1 MGGGLGKL
9 SSKAVPA
16 LARGPPAATNLKLAQ
31 VSAQPLK
38 NGWLMTDEVKGVTS
52 LLTRSRPVMSLHY
65 CCRASL
71 ACMQEPDPDEELWAM
86 IVEMTQHSSVSSSH
100 PSPPTPAAVPVPVRF
115 YVFLDSLVAPGA
127 GTQQAAAR
135 TAPRANQRARRAS
148 NPWVPRRR
156 FAALPPLRG
165 FSDLFKFNRKR

>member
-16 LARGPPAATNLKLAQ
+16 LARGPPAATNLKLA
-31 VSAQPLK
+31 
-38 NGWLMTDEVKGVTS
+38 
-52 LLTRSRPVMSLHY
+52 
-65 CCRASL
+65 
-71 ACMQEPDPDEELWAM
+71 QEPDPDEELWAM